1 MLGNILGAVA
11 GSLVSAKMSQK
22 SADKQMRFQAG
33 MSGTAYQRAMA
44 DMRKA
49 GLNPILAGKLG
60 PASTPSGAMANI
72 PDFGQTFNTA
82 YSNQTQR
89 MQTEANI
96 GKIDAEVE
104 KIAAETGL
112 TKGQTE
118 LLKDTAY
125 LYKTQAEKAIAD
137 ANLSSAQATG
147 KGLQNVLDEMFVRVM
162 DDHEFVYTAH
172 KLDMG
177 PGQLVDLLKT
187 IIGKKLPNINVM
199 KQGK

>member
-1 MLGNILGAVA
+1 MLGNIIGAVA
-11 GSLVSAKMSQK
+11 GSLVSAKLSQK
-22 SADKQMRFQAG
+22 SADKQMAFQAD

-44 DMRKA
+44 DMKKA

-82 YSNQTQR
+82 YSAGTQR

-96 GKIDAEVE
+96 GKIDAEIE

-112 TKGQTE
+112 TQGQTE
-118 LLKDTAY
+118 LLKETAY
-125 LYKTQAEKAIAD
+125 LYRTQAQKAVAD

-147 KGLQNVLDEMFVRVM
+147 KGLQNVLDNMFVEAM
-162 DDHEFVYTAH
+162 KDHEFVYTAH
-172 KLDMG
+172 KLGMG

-187 IIGKKLPNINVM
+187 IIGKKMPNINIM